1 MKRVLTAL
9 VLAPLVVW
17 LVLAGPDWLLFAIT
31 ALVAVICYHEYA
43 GIAAGY
49 PAGSPGPLGYGAGL
63 LLLLAPAGEATLVL
77 ASTAILALL
86 LAMRAADLAVALP
99 RAAAAVLGLAYIFGC
114 WKFAILL
121 RAAGP
126 HWLMFALA
134 LNWLGD
140 TGAYAVG
147 RRFGRRRLA
156 PRISPAKSWEGAA
169 ASIAVSVAFG
179 YLYLGAFLP
188 AVPPAHAMA
197 LAALAN
203 GAGQLGDLAESAL
216 KRGARVKDSGSLLPG
231 HGGLL
236 DRVDSTLFTLPV
248 VYLYVRLV

>member
-17 LVLAGPDWLLFAIT
+17 LVLSGPAWLLFAVT
-31 ALVAVICYHEYA
+31 ALVAVICYHEYS

-63 LLLLAPAGEATLVL
+63 LLLASSGETALILAA
-77 ASTAILALL
+77 TAILALL
-86 LAMRAADLAVALP
+86 LAMRADDLAVVLP
-99 RAAAAVLGLAYIFGC
+99 RAAAAVLGVAYIFGC

-121 RAAGP
+121 RAASP
-126 HWLMFALA
+126 HWLLFALA

-140 TGAYAVG
+140 TGAYAAG
-147 RRFGRRRLA
+147 RLWGRHKLA
-156 PRISPAKSWEGAA
+156 PRVSPAKSWEGAA
-169 ASIAVSVAFG
+169 ASIAVSLAFG
-179 YLYLGAFLP
+179 YLYLTAFLP
-188 AVPPAHAMA
+188 AVPPAHALL
-197 LAALAN
+197 LAAVAN
-203 GAGQLGDLAESAL
+203 AAGQLGDLAESAI
-216 KRGARVKDSGSLLPG
+216 KRGARIKDSGALLPG

-248 VYLYVRLV
+248 VYVYVRFA